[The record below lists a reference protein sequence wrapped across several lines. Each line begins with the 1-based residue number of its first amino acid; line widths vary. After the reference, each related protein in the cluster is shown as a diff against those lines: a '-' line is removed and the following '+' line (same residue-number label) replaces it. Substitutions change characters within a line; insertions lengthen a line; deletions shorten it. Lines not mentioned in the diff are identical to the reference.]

1 MRIDLQIIADQIP
14 DNSRVLDVGCG
25 DGTLLSYLT
34 EKKNING
41 RGLEL
46 STSKVNEALRNGLAV
61 VQGDLESEL
70 SNYTKESFDY
80 VILSQTLQATR
91 NPKSVLETLLHI
103 GNNIVISFPN
113 FGHWKVRL
121 SLLLKGKMPTTPTLP
136 ETWYDTENIH
146 LCTILDFI
154 SLVDELD
161 VSIKKGYALDRDG
174 SIKTLKALGWAANLF
189 GEQAIFFLE
198 KKR

>member
-25 DGTLLSYLT
+25 DGTLLAYLT

-161 VSIKKGYALDRDG
+161 VSIKKGYALDKDG
-174 SIKTLKALGWAANLF
+174 SIKTLKALGWAANLV

-198 KKR
+198 KKK

>member
-14 DNSRVLDVGCG
+14 NNSRVLDVGCG
-25 DGTLLSYLT
+25 DGTLLAYLT
-34 EKKNING
+34 DKKNING

-174 SIKTLKALGWAANLF
+174 SIKTLKALGWAANLV

>member
-14 DNSRVLDVGCG
+14 NNSRVLDVGCG
-25 DGTLLSYLT
+25 DGTLLAYLT
-34 EKKNING
+34 DKKNING

-70 SNYTKESFDY
+70 SNYAKESFDY

-154 SLVDELD
+154 SLVDELGL
-161 VSIKKGYALDRDG
+161 SIKKGYALDRDG
-174 SIKTLKALGWAANLF
+174 SIKTLKALGWAANLV

>member
-14 DNSRVLDVGCG
+14 NNSRVLDVGCG
-25 DGTLLSYLT
+25 DGTLLAYLT

-70 SNYTKESFDY
+70 DNYPKNSFDY

-91 NPKSVLETLLHI
+91 NPKRVLKTLLNI
-103 GNNIVISFPN
+103 GDNIVISFPN
-113 FGHWKVRL
+113 FGHWRVRL
-121 SLLLKGKMPTTPTLP
+121 SLLIKGKMPSTPTLP

-154 SLVDELD
+154 GLVEELN
-161 VSIKKGYALDRDG
+161 VNIKKGYALDKDG
-174 SIKTLKALGWAANLF
+174 SIKTSKAISWAANLL
-189 GEQAIFFLE
+189 GEQAIFFIE
-198 KKR
+198 KKK

>member
-14 DNSRVLDVGCG
+14 NNSRVLDVGCG
-25 DGTLLSYLT
+25 DGTLLAYLT

-70 SNYTKESFDY
+70 DNYPKNSFDY

-91 NPKSVLETLLHI
+91 NPKRVLKTLLNI
-103 GNNIVISFPN
+103 GDNIVISFPN
-113 FGHWKVRL
+113 FGHWRVRL
-121 SLLLKGKMPTTPTLP
+121 SLLIKGKMPSTPTLP

-154 SLVDELD
+154 GLVEELD
-161 VSIKKGYALDRDG
+161 VNIKKGYALDKDG
-174 SIKTLKALGWAANLF
+174 SIKTSKAISWAANLL
-189 GEQAIFFLE
+189 GEQAIFFIE
-198 KKR
+198 KKK

>member
-14 DNSRVLDVGCG
+14 NNSRVLDVGCG

-174 SIKTLKALGWAANLF
+174 SIKTLKALGWAANLV

>member
-14 DNSRVLDVGCG
+14 NNSRVLDVGCG
-25 DGTLLSYLT
+25 DGTLLAYLT

-46 STSKVNEALRNGLAV
+46 STTKVNEALRNGLAV

-70 SNYTKESFDY
+70 SNYPKESFDY

-91 NPKSVLETLLHI
+91 NPKRVLKTLLNI
-103 GNNIVISFPN
+103 GDNIVISFPN
-113 FGHWKVRL
+113 FGHWRVRL
-121 SLLLKGKMPTTPTLP
+121 SLLLKGKMPSTPTLP

-154 SLVDELD
+154 GLVEELD
-161 VSIKKGYALDRDG
+161 VNIKKGYALDKDG
-174 SIKTLKALGWAANLF
+174 SIKTSRAIGWAANLL
-189 GEQAIFFLE
+189 GEQAIFFIE
-198 KKR
+198 KNK

>member
-1 MRIDLQIIADQIP
+1 
-14 DNSRVLDVGCG
+14 
-25 DGTLLSYLT
+25 
-34 EKKNING
+34 
-41 RGLEL
+41 
-46 STSKVNEALRNGLAV
+46 
-61 VQGDLESEL
+61 
-70 SNYTKESFDY
+70 
-80 VILSQTLQATR
+80 
-91 NPKSVLETLLHI
+91 
-103 GNNIVISFPN
+103 
-113 FGHWKVRL
+113 
-121 SLLLKGKMPTTPTLP
+121 MPTTPTLP

-174 SIKTLKALGWAANLF
+174 SIKTLKALGWAANLV

>member
-14 DNSRVLDVGCG
+14 NNSRVLDVGCG
-25 DGTLLSYLT
+25 DGTLLAYLT

-161 VSIKKGYALDRDG
+161 VSIKKGYALDKDG
-174 SIKTLKALGWAANLF
+174 SIKTLKALGWAANLV

-198 KKR
+198 KKK

>member
-14 DNSRVLDVGCG
+14 NNSRVLDVGCG
-25 DGTLLSYLT
+25 DGTLLAYLT
-34 EKKNING
+34 DKKNING